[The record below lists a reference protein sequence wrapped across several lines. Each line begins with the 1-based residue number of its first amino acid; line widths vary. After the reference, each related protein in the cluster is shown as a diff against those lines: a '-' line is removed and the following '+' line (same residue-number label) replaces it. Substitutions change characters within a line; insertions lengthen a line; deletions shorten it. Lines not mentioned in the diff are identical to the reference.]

1 MPNKI
6 RDFIDLVGCVFVLMV
21 ILQSGSALADSW
33 PQERREHLRVCW
45 EIPDFTEEKQWVVGA
60 IEREYGSR
68 QLLTVTEWSECDTM
82 PDANIRITIMDQGPH
97 TRGIGPQLDQLEHGV
112 VFNFTFMHWGRSCK
126 AQRRECIEGIAVHE
140 FGHVLGLPDAAI
152 PMGGD
157 SATCSGVQLATQEVQ
172 SDVVIGEDSVMN
184 YCNPNWRSGRLTGT
198 DLVAIGSMFQLQGK

>member
-1 MPNKI
+1 MANKF
-6 RDFIDLVGCVFVLMV
+6 RHFIDLVGYVVVLLVFAQGGRAM
-21 ILQSGSALADSW
+21 AASW

-45 EIPDFTEEKQWVVGA
+45 EAPDFKEEKRWVADAV
-60 IEREYGSR
+60 EREYGSR
-68 QLLTVTEWSECDTM
+68 QLLTVVEWGECDAM
-82 PDANIRITIMDQGPH
+82 PDANIRIAIMDQGPH
-97 TRGIGPQLDQLEHGV
+97 TRGVGPQLDQLEHGV

-126 AQRRECIEGIAVHE
+126 AQRRDCIEGIAVHE

-157 SATCSGVQLATQEVQ
+157 PATCSGVQLATQEVQ

-184 YCNPNWRSGRLTGT
+184 YCNPNWRSSRLTGT